1 MLPNYFYSGLIKFG
15 ATKSPETIEIVAVC
29 LAICAAI
36 TLYFTFLTRKNEG
49 KFAGIVGDI
58 YDVLT
63 FKKLFVKP
71 IISVT
76 YVMATIYN
84 IIMSFEDISNNVL
97 GFFVQLIDGTVAIRL
112 AYEVAM
118 MFIGIFENTR
128 IIAGIDP
135 KPVPQPKP
143 VQQPVQRPVQQYAQP
158 VQPQQPVQQ
167 YAQPQQPAQPVQPQQ
182 QNVNPQNPIQ

>member
-1 MLPNYFYSGLIKFG
+1 
-15 ATKSPETIEIVAVC
+15 
-29 LAICAAI
+29 
-36 TLYFTFLTRKNEG
+36 
-49 KFAGIVGDI
+49 
-58 YDVLT
+58 
-63 FKKLFVKP
+63 
-71 IISVT
+71 
-76 YVMATIYN
+76 
-84 IIMSFEDISNNVL
+84 MSFEDISNNVL
-97 GFFVQLIDGTVAIRL
+97 GFFVQLIAGTVAIRL

-167 YAQPQQPAQPVQPQQ
+167 YAQPLQPAQPVQPQQ